1 MMVYQTRSWG
11 CDACDS
17 SRISVVHVTWS
28 LSWLIWTICGN
39 IHSLLNIMPKGR
51 CALLWVPMLQ
61 RDADTEDDMKTRNYN
76 PWSSWMDQGCFSLK
90 NYGGI
95 DEHCWTFEY
104 REKERRDTS
113 FCIILGNCYH
123 TDLMVEVKNMT
134 GVLETEVPGSPGH
147 KWLGPVLRDP
157 PCTGRGGMMCVWGGG
172 DKGSGIADQFNM
184 EDRVGT
190 NSFFFFN
197 FTQLNM
203 NMIYSKSTTLVVFLP
218 YHLYL

>member
-1 MMVYQTRSWG
+1 MMVYQIRSWG

-157 PCTGRGGMMCVWGGG
+157 PCTGRGGMMCVGGG
-172 DKGSGIADQFNM
+172 G
-184 EDRVGT
+184 
-190 NSFFFFN
+190 
-197 FTQLNM
+197 
-203 NMIYSKSTTLVVFLP
+203 
-218 YHLYL
+218 